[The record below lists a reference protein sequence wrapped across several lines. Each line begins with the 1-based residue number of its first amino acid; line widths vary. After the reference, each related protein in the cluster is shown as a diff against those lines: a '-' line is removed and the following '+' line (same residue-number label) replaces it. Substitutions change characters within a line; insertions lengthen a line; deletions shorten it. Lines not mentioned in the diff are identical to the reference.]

1 MLTVTN
7 GGNSRGT
14 PEDEY
19 TVEEMFNYTSRKT
32 TLTCHPQLLPKYHKL
47 RKEIQNNWAI
57 LGRSFELWDLAR
69 NL

>member
-47 RKEIQNNWAI
+47 RKEI
-57 LGRSFELWDLAR
+57 
-69 NL
+69 